1 MQCCGESMEQNDVF
15 ERLKSAVI
23 KAQNELDLPDHIADS
38 VMEIASRPTFF
49 ASKAKIVG
57 DLAEM
62 VLDYHTYAEACC
74 ERLGASASDIQ
85 YVVGYIKSSVKG
97 S

>member
-1 MQCCGESMEQNDVF
+1 MEQNDVF

-49 ASKAKIVG
+49 ASKAKNSWATLLRWCWIITPMRK
-57 DLAEM
+57 LA
-62 VLDYHTYAEACC
+62 VRGWVHLPAIFST
-74 ERLGASASDIQ
+74 LSATSNQ
-85 YVVGYIKSSVKG
+85 A
-97 S
+97 